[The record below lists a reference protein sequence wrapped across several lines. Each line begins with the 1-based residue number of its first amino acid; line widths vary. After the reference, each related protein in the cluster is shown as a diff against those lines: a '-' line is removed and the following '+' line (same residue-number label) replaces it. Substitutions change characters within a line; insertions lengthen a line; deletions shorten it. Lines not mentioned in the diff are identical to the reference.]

1 MCVRGYTSLL
11 MFNFF
16 LCCSFFSFKP
26 GAVCQKKILIH
37 NNTSIQS
44 NMGLLIISVYHTTVK
59 EIDRERERDRDV
71 RGGRCFEMQHNNNS
85 NEGGKGFIGQ

>member
-1 MCVRGYTSLL
+1 MFQIIIPWCVRGYTSLL

-26 GAVCQKKILIH
+26 VAVCQKKILIH

-59 EIDRERERDRDV
+59 EIERETL
-71 RGGRCFEMQHNNNS
+71 EE
-85 NEGGKGFIGQ
+85 EGV

>member
-1 MCVRGYTSLL
+1 
-11 MFNFF
+11 
-16 LCCSFFSFKP
+16 
-26 GAVCQKKILIH
+26 
-37 NNTSIQS
+37 
-44 NMGLLIISVYHTTVK
+44 MGLLIISVYHTTVK